1 MAENDRDFLTR
12 LGIDAQKWAKAF
24 VELQAGRTV
33 EGSAPDENDHLTINV
48 GTMIAWFANAIMAGW
63 DRGMSKGAERAL
75 EAFVRDYQ
83 ANVRQARH
91 TA

>member
-1 MAENDRDFLTR
+1 MSDGDFLNE
-12 LGIDAQKWAKAF
+12 LGMDARKWAEAF
-24 VELQAGRTV
+24 CRLQAERVVRGDSPDDEDMVTV
-33 EGSAPDENDHLTINV
+33 NV

-83 ANVRQARH
+83 ATVRQARH